1 MTTEELLAGVKARYS
16 AVDVGGVMRG
26 GDPEVLRMAEI
37 IEGHTDAIKRRD
49 ELHTAMKDAARL
61 QAVKIGEEIEESRR
75 LKRQLEK
82 SERKL
87 NRLVMACAALY
98 VAIKQIH
105 ANPISGTIKQKAD
118 VETALEVFISR
129 NGINIANRSEMIA
142 K

>member
-16 AVDVGGVMRG
+16 PVDVGGVMRG
-26 GDPEVLRMAEI
+26 GDAEVLRMVEI
-37 IEGHTDAIKRRD
+37 IEQHADRIKAKD
-49 ELHTAMKDAARL
+49 DLHTAMKDSARL
-61 QAVKIGEEIEESRR
+61 QAVKIGEEIEESRQ
-75 LKRQLEK
+75 LKRKLEK
-82 SERKL
+82 SERKY

-105 ANPISGTIKQKAD
+105 ANPLSGTIKQKAD

-129 NGINIANRSEMIA
+129 NGINIANRSEMIP